1 MSTGILILRLIVGSV
16 MAAHGAQKL
25 FGWFGGHGLKA
36 TGAFFESIEFRPGLA
51 NAALAGLSETV
62 GGLLIAAGL
71 ATPLGAAALIGVMV
85 AAAVFVHGRQGLFAQ
100 NGGFELPLIYAAA
113 AAAIAFAGPGVYS
126 LDHALGW
133 SLHSTGWSL
142 AAIAVGA
149 LSAAAIGAI
158 RWAQTWS
165 ARRHTGQPGLG
176 RPATPKPA

>member
-1 MSTGILILRLIVGSV
+1 MSTGILILRVILGSV

-25 FGWFGGHGLKA
+25 FGWFGGHGLKG
-36 TGAFFESIEFRPGLA
+36 TGAFFESMGFRPGVA

-71 ATPLGAAALIGVMV
+71 ATPLGAAAVIGVMA

-113 AAAIAFAGPGVYS
+113 AVAFTGPGVYS

-133 SLHSTGWSL
+133 SLHSTGWAL
-142 AAIAVGA
+142 AAIAVGVVSVAGVGA
-149 LSAAAIGAI
+149 L
-158 RWAQTWS
+158 RWARTW
-165 ARRHTGQPGLG
+165 TGQRHPGRPGLG
-176 RPATPKPA
+176 RPATPNIA